1 LIATHDEQ
9 EVFVFPASFAQQ
21 RLWLIHQLEPD
32 DPSYNVPTVL
42 RLEGKLNVGA
52 LQQAL
57 DEVVRRHEVLRT
69 TFAIVNDGP
78 AQIIHPQ
85 FRIPI
90 DVINLGDVP
99 AAERWN
105 EAMRRVTKEAWQ
117 PFDLE
122 AGPLL
127 RALLLR
133 LEEDDHLSILTMHH
147 IICDAWSQTVLVEE
161 ISALYDAYLHERP
174 SPLAELAIQYADFAE
189 WQQQWLTG
197 DVLES
202 QLAYWR
208 EQLDGAPSA
217 LNLPTDHPR
226 PAIQSHRGATQAIN
240 LAPPVAQ
247 ALKELSRQEN
257 ATLFMTLLAGFK
269 ALLYRYTG
277 QTDIVVGTPVIP
289 RNQAET
295 EKLIGFF
302 TNTLA
307 LRTNLSGEPNFRE
320 LVRRVQEVAL
330 SAYAHQE
337 LPFEKLV
344 EELKPE
350 RSLSY
355 APLFQVVF
363 AFQSINIQP
372 PALTG
377 LRLSVPY
384 IENTTAKFDLTF
396 LAIDTEAGINCSL
409 EYNTD
414 LFDAATI
421 TRMLD
426 HLQRLFEAAV
436 ANPLQRV
443 GDLPLLSVAEQHQ
456 LLAEWNSTATEYPRH
471 RCVHELFEDQAVQSA
486 EATALV
492 FEKETLT
499 YRQLN
504 ERANQ
509 LAHHLRR
516 LGVGPEETVGVL
528 MDRSPELIVALL
540 AILKAGGVYVPLNP
554 AYPKERLALM
564 YEDARLRVL
573 ITEETFADLDDEPST
588 NLDNHTTP
596 ENRAYVMYTSG
607 STGRPKGVNVE
618 HRSIVRLVKNTN
630 YADFSSA
637 QTFLQFAP
645 TTFDASTLEI
655 WGSLLNGGRLV
666 IMPRGTA
673 SPEELGNVLQRHEVT
688 TLWLTAGLFHLMVDE
703 NLEGLRSVKQMIA
716 GGDVLSPAHIAKV
729 LREFPDCR
737 VINGYGPT
745 ENTTFTCC
753 HSMQAG
759 DELGATVP
767 IGRPISNTR
776 VYLVNQRFQL
786 VPAGVP
792 GELLAAGDGLARDY
806 LGDAALTAEKFIPD
820 PFSAQPGGRL
830 YRTGDLARY
839 LPDGTIEFLGR
850 ADQQVKIRGFRIEPE
865 EIEFVLER
873 HPNVRRAVVQ
883 VNQDADGEKQLVAY
897 VAINSEPGV
906 GDDELRE
913 YLAEKLPDYMMPSA
927 FVLMDELP
935 LTTNGKVDRS
945 RLPELG
951 EWNANRQEYV
961 APSTPIE
968 ELVCNVF
975 ADVLRLQKVGASEN
989 FFQLGGHSLSA
1000 TRVVSRVR
1008 EAIGPIVSLRDLFE
1022 ASTPALLARR
1032 IERAQQVLDDSGAP
1046 DMLPLSRVERNN
1058 TLPLSFAQQRLWFLD
1073 QLEPG
1078 SVAFSIPVAVRM
1090 RGRLDV
1096 ATLAQA
1102 LSEVVRRHEV
1112 LRTTFTEIDRV
1123 VVQVIGEPRDWPL
1136 PVEDLSRFT
1145 PERREAEVRA
1155 YVAAECARPFN
1166 LQEGPVLRTHLLR
1179 LGADEHVLLIS
1190 MHHIAT
1196 DGWSLGVLVR
1206 EVAAL
1211 YESFSRGEQ
1220 SPLAELPIQYADYA
1234 AWQREWLQ
1242 GDALERQMTYWRA
1255 RLEDIPLAL
1264 NLPADRPRPST
1275 VGHRGDVEV
1284 IELGP
1289 ELTLKLKELGRR
1301 ENATLFMTLLAGW
1314 QALLARYT
1322 GQDNIVIGSPVAG
1335 RVRPELEGLIGLFVN
1350 LLVLRVRVAGRESF
1364 AQLVARVREEC
1375 LGAYAHQDVPFEKL
1389 VEELDP
1395 VRDMSRHP
1403 LFQVMF
1409 ILQNTPQEEL
1419 KLSEMTLSMEETES
1433 VAVQCDMVLSISET
1447 PRGLTAGLTY
1457 STDLFDRKTI
1467 TRMLAHFETL
1477 LGNAVAAPDRP
1488 LSTLGMIDH
1497 TERRQLLYEW
1507 NETGREY
1514 VNADCIHELF
1524 EMQVARTPE
1533 AIALDD
1539 AGREVSYAELNRRAN
1554 QLAHHLLALGAGPE
1568 KRAGIFMGR
1577 SAETFVALLGV
1588 LKAGAAYVSLDPAYP
1603 RERLAYMMEDA
1614 GIKIL
1619 ITRSQLAESFREH
1632 RARVVLMEHA
1642 PEIEHRADNNPGKQ
1656 IAADAAAYIIYTS
1669 GSTGRPKGVVGLH
1682 GATVNRFNWMWETYP
1697 FAAGEICCQKTS
1709 MSFVD
1714 SVWETFGPLLQGVK
1728 TVVLNDETVKDG
1740 ELFVAT
1746 LAEKAVTRVV
1756 LVPSLLRALLEMG
1769 GDLAKRLPMLRYCV
1783 CSGEELTG
1791 ELAREFRKRMPHCS
1805 LLNLY
1810 GSSEV
1815 AADAT
1820 CYEVTGAELTDRVS
1834 IGRPIA
1840 NTRVYV
1846 LDEHMHPVPAGV
1858 PGELYVGGAGLA
1870 RGYVGSPELTA
1881 DKFTPDPFG
1890 TKANA
1895 RLYRTGDRA
1904 RFRSDG
1910 NLEFLGRVDQQVKLR
1925 GFRIEIG
1932 EIEFTLKQ
1940 CPGVRQSIVVA
1951 RGEQLLAYVT
1961 TGSQETLTSS
1971 ELRLY
1976 ASGRLPEHMVPSAFM
1991 VVDEFPL
1998 TPSGK
2003 VDRRA
2008 LAILAQEAT
2017 ALSAEEYAAPRTPV
2031 ETLIC
2036 ETFADVLGL
2045 ERIGIRDHFFHTG
2058 GHSLLATRVI
2068 SRLRAA
2074 FNVTL
2079 RDLFEAPTAE
2089 ALAARVEKGE
2099 ERSAVG
2105 PELRARPRGD
2115 VAPLSFAQQRLWF
2128 LDQLQPGSH
2137 AFNVPIA
2144 LRVSGPLQVAVLKQ
2158 CLTELVRRHE
2168 VLRTT
2173 VTLIAGEPMQFI
2185 NPPFELTLAV
2195 EDLLVL
2201 PDEVREAEVLRLSTE
2216 ETRRPFDLVRGPVFR
2231 VRLLRTGEQEHV
2243 ILFTMHHIVAD
2254 AWSSG
2259 VLVEEVMALYGAYAE
2274 GRSSPLPELP
2284 IQYADFALW
2293 QREMLEGET
2302 LEGLIGYWKKQLHG
2316 VPQLNLP
2323 TDRPRPPVTSY
2334 RGASQGVFIDEALTS
2349 SLKSLGQQEDV
2360 TLFMTL
2366 LAAFQTLLYLY
2377 TKQMD
2382 IVVGTDIAN
2391 RTREETER
2399 LIGFFVNMLALR
2411 TDLSGNPTFRELLKR
2426 VRQVTLDAYA
2436 HQDLPFEK
2444 LVAALNLERD
2454 LNRFPVF
2461 QAVLVLQNTPAGTLE
2476 ISGLEMRPLP
2486 IENRTVK
2493 FDLIMF
2499 LTEQQGQL
2507 IGRLDYSTDL
2517 FDERTISSFL
2527 KNFKTTLEQVVAE
2540 PDVHVDMLKTI
2551 TERKEE
2557 SPDKEK
2563 EERARKKLGVVKRK
2577 TLDVAA
2583 ANLVTTCELPCGS
2596 GSLLV
2601 AEPQM
2606 PNVNLAG
2613 WATSNRQA
2621 TEEMLRR
2628 HGAVLWRGFD
2638 IRTVEYFE
2646 TVARAMSDEL
2656 FGEYGDLPRASV
2668 SGNVYGSTPYP
2679 ADQAILFH
2687 NESSHMHRW
2696 PMKIWFYC
2704 AQAPAQGGET
2714 PIVDCRKIYQ
2724 LLDPVLRE
2732 RFARKKLMYVRNYT
2746 ETLDVSWQDFFRTSD
2761 RAEVESYCRAAGIDY
2776 EWKDGNELRTRQV
2789 CQAIARHP
2797 RTGADVFFNQLQLHH
2812 VSCLAPATY
2821 ESMRSLFREEDYPRN
2836 VCYGDGT
2843 PIEDSVVSEICDLY
2857 RQTSVSFTWQ
2867 EGDILMLDNMLTAH
2881 GRNPYSGPRK
2891 IVVAMGDIMPQAEL
2905 AKEASA

>member
-21 RLWLIHQLEPD
+21 RLWLIHQLEPN
-32 DPSYNVPTVL
+32 DPSYNIPTVL
-42 RLEGKLNVGA
+42 RLQGQLNVTA

-69 TFAIVNDGP
+69 TFAIVNEKT

-85 FRIPI
+85 LQIPI
-90 DVINLGDVP
+90 ERIDLGDVP
-99 AAERWN
+99 AEERWN
-105 EAMRRVTKEAWQ
+105 EAMRRVTEQAWQ

-122 AGPLL
+122 AGPVL
-127 RALLLR
+127 RASLLR
-133 LEEDDHLSILTMHH
+133 LEEEDHLSILTMHH
-147 IICDAWSQTVLVEE
+147 IICDAWSQTVLVGE
-161 ISALYDAYLHERP
+161 ISALYDAYVHERP
-174 SPLAELAIQYADFAE
+174 SPLPELAIQYADFAE

-197 DVLES
+197 EVLES

-208 EQLDGAPSA
+208 EQLDGVPPV
-217 LNLPTDHPR
+217 LNLPTDRPR
-226 PAIQSHRGATQAIN
+226 PAIQSHRGASQTIN
-240 LAPPVAQ
+240 LAPSVAQ
-247 ALKELSRQEN
+247 ALKELSSQEN
-257 ATLFMTLLAGFK
+257 ATLFMILLAGLN
-269 ALLYRYTG
+269 ALFYRYTG
-277 QTDIVVGTPVIP
+277 QTDIVIGTPFIP

-302 TNTLA
+302 VNTLP
-307 LRTNLSGEPNFRE
+307 LCTNLSGEPNFRE
-320 LVRRVQEVAL
+320 LVQRVQEVVVG
-330 SAYAHQE
+330 AYAHQE

-355 APLFQVVF
+355 APLYQVVF
-363 AFQSINIQP
+363 AYQSITTQP

-377 LRLSVPY
+377 LQLSVPFV
-384 IENTTAKFDLTF
+384 ENTTAKFDLTF
-396 LAIDTEAGINCSL
+396 LATETEGGINCTF

-414 LFDAATI
+414 LFEAATI
-421 TRMLD
+421 KRMLG
-426 HLQRLFEAAV
+426 HLRNLFEAAV
-436 ANPLQRV
+436 ADPLQRI
-443 GDLPLLSVAEQHQ
+443 GDLPLLSAAEQDQ
-456 LLAEWNSTATEYPRH
+456 LVEWNNTTTEYPRQ
-471 RCVHELFEDQAVQSA
+471 RCVHELFEEQAA
-486 EATALV
+486 RAPEATALL
-492 FEKETLT
+492 FEDETLS
-499 YRQLN
+499 YGALN
-504 ERANQ
+504 ERANK
-509 LAHHLRR
+509 LAHRLRA
-516 LGVGPEETVGVL
+516 LGVGPEVTVGVL
-528 MDRSPELIVALL
+528 LDRSTELIVALL
-540 AILKAGGVYVPLNP
+540 AILKAGGVYVPLNA

-564 YEDARLRVL
+564 CDDAQLRLV
-573 ITEETFADLDDEPST
+573 ITQETFANLDDEPST
-588 NLDNHTTP
+588 NLNNNTTSA
-596 ENRAYVMYTSG
+596 NRAYVMYTSG
-607 STGRPKGVNVE
+607 STGRPKGVNIE

-630 YADFSSA
+630 YADFSST

-645 TTFDASTLEI
+645 ATFDASTLEI

-666 IMPRGTA
+666 IMPEGAT
-673 SPEELGNVLQRHEVT
+673 SPEELGEVLQRHEVT
-688 TLWLTAGLFHLMVDE
+688 TLWLTAGFFHLMVDE

-729 LREFPDCR
+729 LRAFPDCR

-753 HSMQAG
+753 HAMQAG
-759 DELGATVP
+759 DELGASVP

-786 VPAGVP
+786 VPVGVP
-792 GELLAAGDGLARDY
+792 GELLAAGDGLARGY

-820 PFSAQPGGRL
+820 PFSTEPGGRL

-839 LPDGTIEFLGR
+839 LSDGTIEFLGR

-865 EIEFVLER
+865 EIEFVLEQ
-873 HPNVRRAVVQ
+873 HPSVQRAVVQ
-883 VNQDADGEKQLVAY
+883 VKQDADGDKQLVAY
-897 VAINSEPGV
+897 VAHDGEVAS
-906 GDDELRE
+906 DDLRE
-913 YLAEKLPDYMMPSA
+913 YLAAKLPDYMLPSA
-927 FVLMDELP
+927 FVMLDELP

-951 EWNANRQEYV
+951 EWSANREEYV
-961 APSTPIE
+961 APSTPLE

-975 ADVLRLQKVGASEN
+975 ADVLRLQKVGANEN
-989 FFQLGGHSLSA
+989 FFHLGGHSLSA
-1000 TRVVSRVR
+1000 TRVISRLK
-1008 EAIGPIVSLRDLFE
+1008 EAVGPIVSLRDLFE
-1022 ASTPALLARR
+1022 APTPALLARR
-1032 IERAQQVLDDSGAP
+1032 LERAQQDDSGAP
-1046 DMLPLSRVERNN
+1046 EMLPLSRVERNN
-1058 TLPLSFAQQRLWFLD
+1058 ALPLSFAQQRLWFLD

-1078 SVAFSIPVAVRM
+1078 SVAFSIPLAVRL

-1096 ATLAQA
+1096 ATLART

-1112 LRTTFTEIDRV
+1112 LRTTFAEIDRA

-1155 YVAAECARPFN
+1155 YVAAESARPFN

-1179 LGADEHVLLIS
+1179 LAADEHVLLIS

-1196 DGWSLGVLVR
+1196 DGWSLSVFVR
-1206 EVAAL
+1206 EVATL

-1242 GDALERQMTYWRA
+1242 GDALERQMNYWRA

-1264 NLPADRPRPST
+1264 NLPADRPRPTT
-1275 VGHRGDVEV
+1275 VGHRGDAEV

-1289 ELTLKLKELGRR
+1289 ELTLKLKELGQR

-1322 GQDNIVIGSPVAG
+1322 GQDDIVVGSPVAG

-1350 LLVLRVRVAGRESF
+1350 LLVLRGRVTGRESF
-1364 AQLVARVREEC
+1364 AELVARVREEC

-1409 ILQNTPQEEL
+1409 ILQNTPREEL

-1433 VAVQCDMVLSISET
+1433 KAVQCDMVLSISET
-1447 PRGLTAGLTY
+1447 PSGLAAALTY

-1467 TRMLAHFETL
+1467 TRLLAHFETL
-1477 LGNAVAAPDRP
+1477 LSNAVAAPDRP
-1488 LSTLGMIDH
+1488 LATLGMMDH
-1497 TERRQLLYEW
+1497 AERRQLLYDW
-1507 NETGREY
+1507 NETRREY
-1514 VNADCIHELF
+1514 VNAASIHELF
-1524 EMQVARTPE
+1524 EMQAARTPE
-1533 AIALDD
+1533 AVALDD
-1539 AGREVSYAELNRRAN
+1539 AGREVRYAELNRRAN
-1554 QLAHHLLALGAGPE
+1554 QLAHHLLALGAAPE
-1568 KRAGIFMGR
+1568 ERIGILMER
-1577 SAETFVALLGV
+1577 SAETFVALLAV
-1588 LKAGAAYVSLDPAYP
+1588 LKTGAAYVSLDPAYP

-1614 GIKIL
+1614 GIEIL

-1632 RARVVLMEHA
+1632 GAKVVL
-1642 PEIEHRADNNPGKQ
+1642 IDQDDVDQRADHNPPSRS
-1656 IAADAAAYIIYTS
+1656 AAEAAAYIIYTS

-1697 FAAGEICCQKTS
+1697 FAAGEVCCQKTS

-1728 TVVLNDETVKDG
+1728 TIVLDDETVKDV

-1746 LAEKAVTRVV
+1746 LAEKEVTRVV
-1756 LVPSLLRALLEMG
+1756 LVPSLLRVLLEMD
-1769 GDLAKRLPMLRYCV
+1769 GDLAQRLPMLRYCV

-1791 ELAREFRKRMPHCS
+1791 ELAREFRKRMPHCT

-1820 CYEVTGAELTDRVS
+1820 CYEVTGAELTERVS

-1846 LDEHMHPVPAGV
+1846 LDEHMDPVPAGV

-1881 DKFTPDPFG
+1881 EKFIPDPFG
-1890 TKANA
+1890 AEANA

-1951 RGEQLLAYVT
+1951 KGEQLLAYVT
-1961 TGSQETLTSS
+1961 AESPETVTGS
-1971 ELRLY
+1971 ELRSY
-1976 ASGRLPEHMVPSAFM
+1976 ASERLPEHMVPSTFM

-2008 LAILAQEAT
+2008 LTLLAPQA
-2017 ALSAEEYAAPRTPV
+2017 AASSVEEYAAPRTRL
-2031 ETLIC
+2031 ETFIC

-2045 ERIGIRDHFFHTG
+2045 ERIGIRDHFFHSG
-2058 GHSLLATRVI
+2058 GHSLLATRAV
-2068 SRLRAA
+2068 SRLRTT

-2099 ERSAVG
+2099 GGSAAG
-2105 PELRARPRGD
+2105 PELRPRSRGD
-2115 VAPLSFAQQRLWF
+2115 VAPLSSAQQRLWF
-2128 LDQLQPGSH
+2128 LDQLQPGGH
-2137 AFNVPIA
+2137 AFNVPVA
-2144 LRVSGPLQVAVLKQ
+2144 LRVFGPLQVAVLEK
-2158 CLTELVRRHE
+2158 CLSEIVRRHE

-2173 VTLIAGEPMQFI
+2173 FTMGADEPMQLI

-2195 EDLLVL
+2195 EDLRVL
-2201 PDEVREAEVLRLSTE
+2201 PDEVREAEALRLSTE
-2216 ETRRPFDLVRGPVFR
+2216 ETQRPFDLANGPVFR
-2231 VRLLRTGEQEHV
+2231 VRVLRTGEEEHV
-2243 ILFTMHHIVAD
+2243 VLFTMHHIVAD
-2254 AWSSG
+2254 GWSSG

-2274 GRSSPLPELP
+2274 GRPSPLPELP

-2293 QREMLEGET
+2293 QRELLTGET
-2302 LEGLIGYWKKQLHG
+2302 LDELLGYWKKQLQG
-2316 VPQLNLP
+2316 VAQLNLP
-2323 TDRPRPPVTSY
+2323 TDRPRPRVMSY
-2334 RGASQGVFIDEALTS
+2334 RGASQNVFIDEALTS
-2349 SLKSLGQQEDV
+2349 ALKNLCQQEDV

-2366 LAAFQTLLYLY
+2366 LAAFQTLLYRY
-2377 TKQMD
+2377 TNQTD

-2391 RTREETER
+2391 RTRAETER

-2426 VRQVTLDAYA
+2426 VQQVALDAYA

-2444 LVAALNLERD
+2444 LVASLTVNLRRD
-2454 LNRFPVF
+2454 LSRFPIF
-2461 QAVLVLQNTPAGTLE
+2461 QTVLVLQNAPAGVLE
-2476 ISGLEMRPLP
+2476 VSGLEMRPFP
-2486 IENRTVK
+2486 IERRTVK

-2499 LTEQQGQL
+2499 LSERNGQL

-2517 FDERTISSFL
+2517 FDERTMTAFVE
-2527 KNFKTTLEQVVAE
+2527 NFKATLEQVVAE
-2540 PDVHVDMLKTI
+2540 PDVRLDMLKTI
-2551 TERKEE
+2551 AEE
-2557 SPDKEK
+2557 K
-2563 EERARKKLGVVKRK
+2563 
-2577 TLDVAA
+2577 
-2583 ANLVTTCELPCGS
+2583 
-2596 GSLLV
+2596 
-2601 AEPQM
+2601 
-2606 PNVNLAG
+2606 
-2613 WATSNRQA
+2613 
-2621 TEEMLRR
+2621 
-2628 HGAVLWRGFD
+2628 
-2638 IRTVEYFE
+2638 
-2646 TVARAMSDEL
+2646 
-2656 FGEYGDLPRASV
+2656 AS
-2668 SGNVYGSTPYP
+2668 Y
-2679 ADQAILFH
+2679 
-2687 NESSHMHRW
+2687 
-2696 PMKIWFYC
+2696 
-2704 AQAPAQGGET
+2704 APA
-2714 PIVDCRKIYQ
+2714 
-2724 LLDPVLRE
+2724 
-2732 RFARKKLMYVRNYT
+2732 
-2746 ETLDVSWQDFFRTSD
+2746 
-2761 RAEVESYCRAAGIDY
+2761 AG
-2776 EWKDGNELRTRQV
+2776 V
-2789 CQAIARHP
+2789 
-2797 RTGADVFFNQLQLHH
+2797 
-2812 VSCLAPATY
+2812 
-2821 ESMRSLFREEDYPRN
+2821 
-2836 VCYGDGT
+2836 
-2843 PIEDSVVSEICDLY
+2843 
-2857 RQTSVSFTWQ
+2857 
-2867 EGDILMLDNMLTAH
+2867 
-2881 GRNPYSGPRK
+2881 
-2891 IVVAMGDIMPQAEL
+2891 
-2905 AKEASA
+2905 

>member
-1 LIATHDEQ
+1 MITPEM
-9 EVFVFPASFAQQ
+9 FA
-21 RLWLIHQLEPD
+21 
-32 DPSYNVPTVL
+32 N
-42 RLEGKLNVGA
+42 
-52 LQQAL
+52 
-57 DEVVRRHEVLRT
+57 
-69 TFAIVNDGP
+69 
-78 AQIIHPQ
+78 
-85 FRIPI
+85 
-90 DVINLGDVP
+90 
-99 AAERWN
+99 
-105 EAMRRVTKEAWQ
+105 
-117 PFDLE
+117 
-122 AGPLL
+122 
-127 RALLLR
+127 
-133 LEEDDHLSILTMHH
+133 
-147 IICDAWSQTVLVEE
+147 
-161 ISALYDAYLHERP
+161 
-174 SPLAELAIQYADFAE
+174 
-189 WQQQWLTG
+189 
-197 DVLES
+197 
-202 QLAYWR
+202 
-208 EQLDGAPSA
+208 
-217 LNLPTDHPR
+217 
-226 PAIQSHRGATQAIN
+226 
-240 LAPPVAQ
+240 
-247 ALKELSRQEN
+247 
-257 ATLFMTLLAGFK
+257 
-269 ALLYRYTG
+269 
-277 QTDIVVGTPVIP
+277 
-289 RNQAET
+289 
-295 EKLIGFF
+295 
-302 TNTLA
+302 
-307 LRTNLSGEPNFRE
+307 
-320 LVRRVQEVAL
+320 
-330 SAYAHQE
+330 
-337 LPFEKLV
+337 
-344 EELKPE
+344 
-350 RSLSY
+350 
-355 APLFQVVF
+355 
-363 AFQSINIQP
+363 
-372 PALTG
+372 
-377 LRLSVPY
+377 
-384 IENTTAKFDLTF
+384 
-396 LAIDTEAGINCSL
+396 
-409 EYNTD
+409 
-414 LFDAATI
+414 
-421 TRMLD
+421 
-426 HLQRLFEAAV
+426 
-436 ANPLQRV
+436 
-443 GDLPLLSVAEQHQ
+443 
-456 LLAEWNSTATEYPRH
+456 
-471 RCVHELFEDQAVQSA
+471 
-486 EATALV
+486 
-492 FEKETLT
+492 
-499 YRQLN
+499 
-504 ERANQ
+504 
-509 LAHHLRR
+509 
-516 LGVGPEETVGVL
+516 
-528 MDRSPELIVALL
+528 
-540 AILKAGGVYVPLNP
+540 
-554 AYPKERLALM
+554 
-564 YEDARLRVL
+564 
-573 ITEETFADLDDEPST
+573 LDDEPST
-588 NLDNHTTP
+588 NLENHATP
-596 ENRAYVMYTSG
+596 AHRAYVMYTSG
-607 STGRPKGVNVE
+607 STGRPKGVNVA

-630 YADFSSA
+630 YADLSRT

-645 TTFDASTLEI
+645 VTFDASTLEI
-655 WGSLLNGGRLV
+655 WGSLLNGGRLTL
-666 IMPRGTA
+666 MPDGTA
-673 SPEELGNVLQRHEVT
+673 SPEELGKALQRYEVT
-688 TLWLTAGLFHLMVDE
+688 TLWLTAGFFHLMVDE
-703 NLEGLRSVKQMIA
+703 NLAGLRSVKQMIA
-716 GGDVLSPAHIAKV
+716 GGDVLSPVHIATV
-729 LREFPDCR
+729 LREFPECR

-753 HSMQAG
+753 HTMKAG
-759 DELGATVP
+759 DELGASVP

-786 VPAGVP
+786 VPVGVP

-806 LGDAALTAEKFIPD
+806 LGDPVLTAEKFIPD
-820 PFSAQPGGRL
+820 PFSAEPGGRL

-839 LPDGTIEFLGR
+839 LADGTIEFLGR

-873 HPNVRRAVVQ
+873 HATVRRAVVQ
-883 VNQDADGEKQLVAY
+883 VNQDAKGEKQLVAY
-897 VAINSEPGV
+897 VAQDAETGLTS
-906 GDDELRE
+906 DELRE
-913 YLAEKLPDYMMPSA
+913 YLAEKLPDYMMPAA
-927 FVLMDELP
+927 FVVLAELP

-945 RLPELG
+945 RLPELSD
-951 EWNANRQEYV
+951 WNAERAEYE
-961 APSTPIE
+961 APGTPLE
-968 ELVCNVF
+968 ELVCNIF
-975 ADVLRLQKVGASEN
+975 ADVLALRRIGAADN
-989 FFQLGGHSLSA
+989 FFHLGGHSLSA
-1000 TRVVSRVR
+1000 TRVMSRVK
-1008 EAIGPIVSLRDLFE
+1008 EVVGPIVSLRDLFE
-1022 ASTPALLARR
+1022 APTPALLARR
-1032 IERAQQVLDDSGAP
+1032 INRAQQELDDSGAP
-1046 DMLPLSRVERNN
+1046 PPDVLPLSRVERNGA
-1058 TLPLSFAQQRLWFLD
+1058 LPLSFAQQRLWFLD

-1078 SVAFSIPVAVRM
+1078 SVAFNLPLAVRM

-1096 ATLAQA
+1096 ATLARA

-1112 LRTTFTEIDRV
+1112 LRTTFAEIDSV

-1136 PVEDLSRFT
+1136 PVEDLSRFM

-1155 YVAAECARPFN
+1155 YLAAESTRPFN

-1179 LGADEHVLLIS
+1179 LGAEEHVLLVS

-1196 DGWSLGVLVR
+1196 DGWSLSVLVR
-1206 EVAAL
+1206 EVATL
-1211 YESFSRGEQ
+1211 YDSFSQGEQ
-1220 SPLAELPIQYADYA
+1220 SPLVELPIQYADYA

-1264 NLPADRPRPST
+1264 NLPADRPRPGR

-1301 ENATLFMTLLAGW
+1301 ENATLYMTLLAGW

-1322 GQDNIVIGSPVAG
+1322 GEDNIVIGSPVAG

-1350 LLVLRVRVAGRESF
+1350 LLVLRVRVTGRESF
-1364 AQLVARVREEC
+1364 TQLLARVREEC

-1409 ILQNTPQEEL
+1409 ILQNTPREEL
-1419 KLSEMTLSMEETES
+1419 KLSEMTLSMEEVES
-1433 VAVQCDMVLSISET
+1433 RAVQCDMVLSIFET
-1447 PRGLTAGLTY
+1447 PRGLTAALTY
-1457 STDLFDRKTI
+1457 STDLFERNTI
-1467 TRMLAHFETL
+1467 TRMLAHYETL

-1488 LSTLGMIDH
+1488 LSTLGMMDH
-1497 TERRQLLYEW
+1497 AERRGVLYEW

-1514 VNADCIHELF
+1514 GNAECIHELF
-1524 EMQVARTPE
+1524 ELQVARSPE

-1568 KRAGIFMGR
+1568 QRVGILMER
-1577 SAETFVALLGV
+1577 SAGTFVALIGV

-1619 ITRSQLAESFREH
+1619 ITRAQLAESYGEH
-1632 RARVVLMEHA
+1632 GARVVLMDENAPEDA
-1642 PEIEHRADNNPGKQ
+1642 PEIEQRADRNPRQ
-1656 IAADAAAYIIYTS
+1656 PVAADAAAYIIYTS

-1682 GATVNRFNWMWETYP
+1682 GAIVNRFNWMWETYP
-1697 FAAGEICCQKTS
+1697 FAGSEVCCQKTS

-1728 TVVLNDETVKDG
+1728 TVVFDDETVKDV

-1756 LVPSLLRALLEMG
+1756 LVPSLLRALLELD
-1769 GDLAKRLPMLRYCV
+1769 GDLAQRLPLLRYCV

-1791 ELAREFRKRMPHCS
+1791 ELAREFRKRMPHVS

-1820 CYEVTGAELTDRVS
+1820 CYEVTGAELTERVS

-1846 LDEHMHPVPAGV
+1846 LDEHLRPVPAGV

-1870 RGYVGSPELTA
+1870 RGYIGSPELTA
-1881 DKFTPDPFG
+1881 EKFTPDPFG
-1890 TKANA
+1890 TEANA

-1951 RGEQLLAYVT
+1951 KGEQLLAYVT
-1961 TGSQETLTSS
+1961 TEAQETLTGS

-1976 ASGRLPEHMVPSAFM
+1976 ASERLPEHMVPSAFI
-1991 VVDEFPL
+1991 VVEEFPL

-2008 LAILAQEAT
+2008 LALLAQQAT
-2017 ALSAEEYAAPRTPV
+2017 ALPAAEYVAPRTPV

-2068 SRLRAA
+2068 SRLRTA
-2074 FNVTL
+2074 FSVTL

-2089 ALAARVEKGE
+2089 TLAARIEKGE
-2099 ERSAVG
+2099 GRSAAG
-2105 PELRARPRGD
+2105 PELKARPRGN

-2137 AFNVPIA
+2137 AFNVPTA
-2144 LRVSGPLQVAVLKQ
+2144 LRVSGPLQVAVLER
-2158 CLTELVRRHE
+2158 CLSELVRRHE

-2173 VTLIAGEPMQFI
+2173 VTLVADEPMQLI
-2185 NPPFELTLAV
+2185 NPPSELTLAV
-2195 EDLLVL
+2195 EDLRGL
-2201 PDEVREAEVLRLSTE
+2201 PDEEREAEVLRLSTE
-2216 ETRRPFDLVRGPVFR
+2216 ETQRPFDLARGPVFR
-2231 VRLLRTGEQEHV
+2231 VRLLQTGEQEHV

-2259 VLVEEVMALYGAYAE
+2259 VFVEEVMALYGAYAE
-2274 GRSSPLPELP
+2274 GRPSPLPELP
-2284 IQYADFALW
+2284 VQYADFALW
-2293 QREMLEGET
+2293 QRELLEGET
-2302 LEGLIGYWKKQLHG
+2302 LDSLLGYWKQQLQG

-2334 RGASQGVFIDEALTS
+2334 RGASQSVFIDEALTT
-2349 SLKSLGQQEDV
+2349 SLKGLGQQEDV

-2377 TKQMD
+2377 SKQTG

-2426 VRQVTLDAYA
+2426 VREVTLDAYA

-2461 QAVLVLQNTPAGTLE
+2461 QTVLVLQNTPTQRLE
-2476 ISGLEMRPLP
+2476 ISDLEMRPLP
-2486 IENRTVK
+2486 LENHSVK

-2499 LTEQQGQL
+2499 LMEQQGRL

-2527 KNFKTTLEQVVAE
+2527 KNFRTTLERVVAE
-2540 PDVHVDMLKTI
+2540 PDVQVDMLQTI
-2551 TERKEE
+2551 TEVKAE

-2563 EERARKKLGVVKRK
+2563 EARARKKLGVVKRK

-2583 ANLVTTCELPCGS
+2583 ANLVTTRELPCGS

-2613 WATSNRQA
+2613 WASSNRQA
-2621 TEEMLRR
+2621 TEEMLQR

-2638 IRTVEYFE
+2638 IRTVESFE

-2714 PIVDCRKIYQ
+2714 PIVDCRQIYQ

-2732 RFARKKLMYVRNYT
+2732 RFARKQLMYVRNYT

-2776 EWKDGNELRTRQV
+2776 EWKPGNELRTRQV

-2797 RTGADVFFNQLQLHH
+2797 HTGAHVFFNQLQLHH

-2821 ESMRSLFREEDYPRN
+2821 ESIRSLFREEDYPRN

-2843 PIEDSVVSEICDLY
+2843 SIEDSVVSEIRDLY
-2857 RQTSVSFTWQ
+2857 QQTSVTFTWQ

-2891 IVVAMGDIMPQAEL
+2891 IVVAMGDMMQAEL
-2905 AKEASA
+2905 AKQALA